1 MEITINGKCVDKNA
15 FKQGFV
21 VGWLECAGDREK
33 NKRRLRAMAETAFRK
48 YLKDRGIAE
57 D

>member
-1 MEITINGKCVDKNA
+1 MEIIINGKCVDKNA

-33 NKRRLRAMAETAFRK
+33 NKRRLRAMAETAFQK